1 MSESPLRP
9 LPPEERARMGW
20 SEWER
25 DVAHRGAAERWAPSV
40 DAVQAAAMI
49 QSARGRMQTIR
60 HYLASGMTADARALG
75 WSEEQEAATKLQA
88 ACRGSLTRLG
98 LNGSQRSRISDVLL
112 TLCWRIAPG
121 LEGALIARLVNLSS
135 CLALEMPPALSLL
148 ASIDRSGT
156 SRGTGSDAGFTM
168 HATPPPAGAAGLR
181 GAPSLCHVSL
191 SLPASLPTVLP
202 PASMSSV
209 VAGLPS
215 TTANAAFSAWTVEK
229 AVSHLS
235 SVVAPFVLGP
245 EPALGA

>member
-40 DAVQAAAMI
+40 DAVQAAAM
-49 QSARGRMQTIR
+49 IR

-112 TLCWRIAPG
+112 TLC
-121 LEGALIARLVNLSS
+121 
-135 CLALEMPPALSLL
+135 
-148 ASIDRSGT
+148 
-156 SRGTGSDAGFTM
+156 
-168 HATPPPAGAAGLR
+168 
-181 GAPSLCHVSL
+181 
-191 SLPASLPTVLP
+191 
-202 PASMSSV
+202 
-209 VAGLPS
+209 
-215 TTANAAFSAWTVEK
+215 
-229 AVSHLS
+229 
-235 SVVAPFVLGP
+235 
-245 EPALGA
+245 